1 MIKATFRR
9 DYDVVIEYAEGHK
22 EITKEFETQE
32 ELDSFLERIENED
45 ETAIEELEDSTGLQV
60 DNVQVDSYQPYGDD
74 KWKLI

>member
-45 ETAIEELEDSTGLQV
+45 ETAIEELENSTGLQV